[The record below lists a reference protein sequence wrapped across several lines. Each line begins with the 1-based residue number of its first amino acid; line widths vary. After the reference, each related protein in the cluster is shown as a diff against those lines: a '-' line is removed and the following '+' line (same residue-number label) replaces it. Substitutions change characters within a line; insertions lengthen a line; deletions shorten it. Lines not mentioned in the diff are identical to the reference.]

1 MTKQELA
8 DRIKQIINISKL
20 LITSSNKLK
29 ELHDKYIPQS
39 VLDRQKYKTSE
50 ISLLIRFLHCTFY
63 YEVLLNLN
71 TLLNPLQNNPDK
83 KEQSIFELIEFD
95 TDKNRKKSL
104 LVTGNSFRKKLEEKN
119 LHKWRNKFVGHKDID
134 DAGDTEAMYLN
145 FIKSEF
151 INCTNELLENIDK
164 FIIDNYDVCYNN
176 RFVGLYSKSFER
188 LFAWFEDELKI
199 KN

>member
-1 MTKQELA
+1 MSKEKLA
-8 DRIKQIINISKL
+8 ERINQLINISKS
-20 LITSSNKLK
+20 LINNSNMLK
-29 ELHDKYIPQS
+29 KLHDKYLPQS

-63 YEVLLNLN
+63 YDVLLNLN
-71 TLLNPLQNNPDK
+71 TLLNPLQSNPDK
-83 KEQSIFELIEFD
+83 KEQSIFELVELD

-104 LVTGNSFRKKLEEKN
+104 LVTANSFRKKLEEKN
-119 LHKWRNKFVGHKDID
+119 LHRWRNKFVGHKDID

-176 RFVGLYSKSFER
+176 TFEGLYSKSFER
-188 LFAWFEDELKI
+188 LFAWFEDELKR
-199 KN
+199 KS